1 MYLWNWV
8 KNELYDIWAVSCKPN
23 DLSFLDNSKLL
34 KYVKHCSYKK
44 KVLDLH
50 YRQRR
55 NKSKKAE
62 GREEAMGFSAMDE
75 TLIKSRCLWI
85 CNNFNLHYI
94 THYYDINLRNGKN
107 IKSIYR

>member
-44 KVLDLH
+44 KGFGFTL
-50 YRQRR
+50 Q
-55 NKSKKAE
+55 AE
-62 GREEAMGFSAMDE
+62 A
-75 TLIKSRCLWI
+75 K
-85 CNNFNLHYI
+85 
-94 THYYDINLRNGKN
+94 
-107 IKSIYR
+107 